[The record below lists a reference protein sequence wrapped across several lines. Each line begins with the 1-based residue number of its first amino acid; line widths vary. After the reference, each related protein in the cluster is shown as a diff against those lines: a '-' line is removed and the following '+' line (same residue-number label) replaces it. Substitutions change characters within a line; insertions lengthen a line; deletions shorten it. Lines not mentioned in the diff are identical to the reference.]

1 MENQN
6 LILSRV
12 KTFSWNILWVAVASI
27 LVFLQDPESLKELG
41 LPEGVI
47 LILGL
52 VFAQISKYWNNKQKL
67 LGKTFFGRIIK

>member
-27 LVFLQDPESLKELG
+27 LVFLQDPESLNELG

-52 VFAQISKYWNNKQKL
+52 VFSQISKYWNNKQKL